1 MSYKTGWKYKNITND
16 NKASLFQYGSGH
28 DKDNVIYDIYEKNKH
43 FFPEI
48 ANQGKIE
55 SCVPTCI
62 STLYYYY
69 TVKQNND
76 LKIRISRLYLYYKV
90 REIYNEIDKD
100 NGSTIADCINELVV
114 NGVPPEFIYPYNT
127 DNIYNPPCSLSIN
140 LSKYCKCLGFNKID
154 RFKIKKYLLNDDPII
169 CGIKIFFDINN
180 KEISKTGIIPSPVF
194 NTIITSGHCILIVG
208 YNDNTQQYK
217 FINSWGEKWGDNGCG
232 YIGYDYI
239 NNYKYSDEFYILKNV
254 SNPKIKML
262 LNNDMN
268 KVNEGGDGDKGGES
282 KGIMKS
288 IQELFNLS
296 IKKKVIVY
304 KNCL

>member
-1 MSYKTGWKYKNITND
+1 MSYKTGWKYKNIGND
-16 NKASLFQYGSGH
+16 NKASIFQYGSGNE
-28 DKDNVIYDIYEKNKH
+28 KENVEYDIYEKNKH

-114 NGVPPEFIYPYNT
+114 NGAPPEFICPYNI
-127 DNIYNPPCSLSIN
+127 DNINKPPCSLSIN

-169 CGIKIFFDINN
+169 CGIKIFFDIHN
-180 KEISKTGIIPSPVF
+180 KEISNSGIIPSPIP

-232 YIGYDYI
+232 YISYDYI

-262 LNNDMN
+262 LNNDIDE
-268 KVNEGGDGDKGGES
+268 KKGGDGKKGGEEEGD
-282 KGIMKS
+282 KGIFKS

-296 IKKKVIVY
+296 IKKK
-304 KNCL
+304 